1 LKMRR
6 TISKLAA
13 IFLAFYML
21 MLSGFYQTAWAAMI
35 STESIMHADRSQSPR
50 GYLKNPAAREEIQAA
65 LISQGIDPQE
75 ARDRIDYLSDDEI
88 CKYVDEIDQLH
99 AGGFT
104 VGVIPGFIII
114 FVLVLVDIFF
124 NSPSA
129 K

>member
-1 LKMRR
+1 
-6 TISKLAA
+6 
-13 IFLAFYML
+13 
-21 MLSGFYQTAWAAMI
+21 
-35 STESIMHADRSQSPR
+35 
-50 GYLKNPAAREEIQAA
+50 

>member
-1 LKMRR
+1 LKIRR

-21 MLSGFYQTAWAAMI
+21 ILSGLYQSAWAAMI
-35 STESIMHADRSQSPR
+35 STESIINGDRSQSPR
-50 GYLKNPAAREEIQAA
+50 GYLKNLLAREEIQAA

-75 ARDRIDYLSDDEI
+75 ARDRIDYLSDGEI
-88 CKYVDEIDQLH
+88 CKYVDEIDQLP